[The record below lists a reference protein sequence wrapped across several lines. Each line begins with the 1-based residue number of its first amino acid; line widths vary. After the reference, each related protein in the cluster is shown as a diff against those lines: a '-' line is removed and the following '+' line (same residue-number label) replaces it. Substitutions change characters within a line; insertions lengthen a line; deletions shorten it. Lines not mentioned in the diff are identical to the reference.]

1 MAERPAHRGQRI
13 AAVPLL
19 FPAPRFRSTVPRLL
33 TIACALALIAL
44 FPAPA
49 WSSRDAEVSIM
60 DDQLLLGRSQEHI
73 DAYMW
78 TFRQLGVDRLRVSA
92 FWNGAA
98 PSPGS
103 RRRPAGFDGA
113 NHLDPRYRWS
123 ALDRVVSSAAAHGL
137 KVMLSVTTPAP
148 RWASGRN
155 NLWRPSPRE
164 FGAYAEAVARRYAP
178 FVDHYGI
185 SNEPNQ
191 GGWLQPQSDRRG
203 LAAPHHYRAMARAA
217 YPRIKAGDP
226 QSIALIGS
234 LASSGSRARGR
245 RAPIRPLAFLR
256 AMACVDARYR
266 PVRRG
271 RCRGFRPVP
280 ADAVAHHPYQF
291 FRPPNRRSRDRDD
304 AGIGDTR
311 RLLRAIDR
319 LVRRRGIA
327 PRRGRR
333 MALYYTEFGYQT
345 NPPDPFAGISLR
357 RQSRYL
363 QQAAYLAWRFG
374 RVRGLNQFRLTD
386 GALRGRGFRA
396 FREFQSGLMFS
407 SRRAKPSF
415 YSFPHPFVIAGSRF
429 WGQVRPGGA
438 HVVELQHR
446 AGGGAFR
453 TVRRVRTNASGY
465 FSVRQ
470 RRRRGQWR
478 FRYTDG
484 PSGTSEAIR
493 VGR

>member
-1 MAERPAHRGQRI
+1 
-13 AAVPLL
+13 
-19 FPAPRFRSTVPRLL
+19 
-33 TIACALALIAL
+33 
-44 FPAPA
+44 
-49 WSSRDAEVSIM
+49 M

-73 DAYMW
+73 DAQMA
-78 TFRQLGVDRLRVSA
+78 TFRQLGVDRVRVSA

-98 PSPGS
+98 PSSRS
-103 RRRPAGFDGA
+103 RRKPAGFDGA
-113 NHLDPRYRWS
+113 NHLDPRYAWS
-123 ALDRVVSSAAAHGL
+123 ALDRVVSSAAVHEL

-155 NLWRPSPRE
+155 NLWRPSPSE
-164 FGAYAEAVARRYAP
+164 FGAFAAAVASRYGSV
-178 FVDHYGI
+178 VDHYGI
-185 SNEPNQ
+185 LNEPNQ

-203 LAAPHHYRAMARAA
+203 LASPHHYRAMVRAA
-217 YPRIKAGDP
+217 YPRIKAADRD
-226 QSIALIGS
+226 SVALVGS

-256 AMACVDARYR
+256 AMACVDTRYR
-266 PVRRG
+266 RVRRG

-291 FRPPNRRSRDRDD
+291 FRAPNRRSRDRDD
-304 AGIGDTR
+304 AGFGDTG
-311 RLLRAIDR
+311 RLVRTIDR
-319 LVRRRGIA
+319 LVRRGGIA

-333 MALYYTEFGYQT
+333 MSVYYTEFGYQT
-345 NPPDPFAGISLR
+345 NPPDPFSGVSLR

-363 QQAAYLAWRFG
+363 QQAAYLAWRLG

-386 GALRGRGFRA
+386 GALRGRGLAA
-396 FREFQSGLMFS
+396 FREFQSGLLFGN
-407 SRRAKPSF
+407 RRPKPSF
-415 YSFPHPFVIAGSRF
+415 RSFPHPFVIAGSRF

-438 HVVELQHR
+438 HLVELQHR
-446 AGGGAFR
+446 AGRGAFR
-453 TVRRVRTNASGY
+453 TVRTVRTDGSGY

-484 PSGTSEAIR
+484 PSGTSEVLRI
-493 VGR
+493 GR

>member
-1 MAERPAHRGQRI
+1 M
-13 AAVPLL
+13 
-19 FPAPRFRSTVPRLL
+19 TRLL
-33 TIACALALIAL
+33 TTACALALLCL
-44 FPAPA
+44 FPAGA
-49 WSSRDAEVSIM
+49 GASRDAEVSIM

-73 DAYMW
+73 DAQMV
-78 TFRQLGVDRLRVSA
+78 TFLRLGVDRVRVSA

-98 PSPGS
+98 PSARS
-103 RRRPAGFDGA
+103 RRKPAGFDGA
-113 NHLDPRYRWS
+113 NHLDPRYGWS
-123 ALDRVVSSAAAHGL
+123 ALDRVVLSAAAHGL
-137 KVMLSVTTPAP
+137 KVMISVSTPAP

-155 NLWRPSPRE
+155 NVWRPSPRE
-164 FGAYAEAVARRYAP
+164 FGAYAQAVATRYGSV
-178 FVDHYGI
+178 VDHYGI

-191 GGWLQPQSDRRG
+191 GGWLQPQSDRGG
-203 LAAPHHYRAMARAA
+203 LASPHHYRAMARAA

-226 QSIALIGS
+226 QSVALIGS

-280 ADAVAHHPYQF
+280 TDAVAHHPYQF
-291 FRPPNRRSRDRDD
+291 FRAPNRRSADRDD
-304 AGIGDTR
+304 AGIGDTG
-311 RLLRAIDR
+311 RLLRALDR
-319 LVRRRGIA
+319 LVRRGAIA

-333 MALYYTEFGYQT
+333 LSLYYTEFGYQT

-386 GALRGRGFRA
+386 GRVRGRGFAA
-396 FREFQSGLMFS
+396 FREFQSGLMFG

-415 YSFPHPFVIAGSRF
+415 RSFPHPFVIAGSRF

-438 HVVELQHR
+438 HTVELQHR

-453 TVRRVRTNASGY
+453 TVRRIRTDSRGY

-470 RRRRGQWR
+470 GRRRGQWR
-478 FRYTDG
+478 YSYTDG
-484 PSGTSEAIR
+484 PSGTSEVLRI
-493 VGR
+493 GR